1 MTDREKKLWYE
12 GKNLWFE
19 YVRINGYSWTFNDK
33 GIKKLSKLL
42 DLKGYYIR
50 NRIRFYLEI

>member
-1 MTDREKKLWYE
+1 MTTIERGLWYE

-19 YVRINGYSWTFNDK
+19 YVKLNGYSRTFNNQ

-42 DLKGYYIR
+42 DLNEKHIKER
-50 NRIRFYLEI
+50 LIIYLDN